1 MSGPGPAPAPPFD
14 PAAVGEFHFTGWT
27 ADWAAGVVELGYALG
42 DAHRFTERYTFP
54 LPAGAPSP
62 ARRAALD
69 CAVRLLHLV
78 AGVSYFKAAVPPRI
92 VVEGAPLGA
101 PTAGFLGRLYTQ
113 GLGEFAYRNDMPGI
127 GRGIRFPSEGEGP
140 SPAAPAAPAGL
151 SARSLVP
158 VGGGKD
164 SVVSLAALA
173 AAGEDVLAL
182 SVGRKPSSDAA
193 ARIEGV
199 PLLHVDRAIDPA
211 LFALNAA
218 GALNG
223 HVPITAIVTCV
234 ALVAALLHDCD
245 AVVMSNERSA
255 SSGNFDWPEFG
266 AVINHQFSKGWE
278 AERGLAEVVARDVA
292 PDLRC
297 FSLLRPWSELA
308 ISRAFAALEGH
319 HATFMSCNTG
329 FRIHEPAVPG
339 WCGNCPKCRFVFL
352 ALAPFMARDAL
363 TAVFGADLLDDPA
376 QEAGFR
382 AILGI
387 DAEKPFEC
395 VGETDEARAA
405 LRVVAASPDWAAD
418 TIVARLA
425 PAVGGPDAG
434 AVEPWLRRSG
444 EHAIP
449 PRHDRAIGALLG
461 A

>member
-1 MSGPGPAPAPPFD
+1 VTGPGPAPAPPFD
-14 PAAVGEFHFTGWT
+14 PAAVGEFRFTGWT
-27 ADWAAGVVELGYALG
+27 ADWATGVVELGYALG
-42 DAHRFTERYTFP
+42 DAHRFTERYAFP
-54 LPAGAPSP
+54 LPAAAPTP

-69 CAVRLLHLV
+69 RAVRLLHLV

-92 VVEGAPLGA
+92 VVEDAPLGPA
-101 PTAGFLGRLYTQ
+101 TAAFLGRLYTQ
-113 GLGEFAYRNDMPGI
+113 GLGEFAWRNAMPEI
-127 GRGIRFPSEGEGP
+127 GRGIGFPSRGGGP
-140 SPAAPAAPAGL
+140 PPAAPAGL

-158 VGGGKD
+158 IGGGKD

-199 PLLHVDRAIDPA
+199 PLLHVDRSIDPG

-278 AERGLAEVVARDVA
+278 AERDLAAVVARDVA

-297 FSLLRPWSELA
+297 FSLLRPYSELA
-308 ISRAFAALEGH
+308 ISRAFARLGRH

-329 FRIHEPAVPG
+329 FRIHEPTVPG
-339 WCGNCPKCRFVFL
+339 WCGHCPKCRFVFL
-352 ALAPFMARDAL
+352 ALAPFLARDAL
-363 TAVFGADLLDDPA
+363 ATVFGADLLDDPA

-405 LRVVAASPDWAAD
+405 MRAVAASAEWAGDA
-418 TIVARLA
+418 IVARLA
-425 PAVGGPDAG
+425 PPLGGADAG
-434 AVEPWLRRSG
+434 AVEPWLSRSG
-444 EHAIP
+444 DHAIP
-449 PRHDRAIGALLG
+449 ERHDRAIGALLG